1 MQSIEKL
8 LRALPPGC
16 HYEIEQSDIGRP
28 LCNYDDPA
36 PTCEGPVQAHDIG
49 RRCYT
54 IDGELRIES
63 NREQAARISKRP
75 PAAPHGLQVT
85 GRDSV
90 LDFAPAHGMFVY
102 TSNAN

>member
-36 PTCEGPVQAHDIG
+36 PTCEGPALPHDIG
-49 RRCYT
+49 RRCYI

-63 NREQAARISKRP
+63 NREKAARRAEWFASHRP
-75 PAAPHGLQVT
+75 
-85 GRDSV
+85 R
-90 LDFAPAHGMFVY
+90 FA
-102 TSNAN
+102 